1 MRVICVDDEQPALDT
16 FWSKAKEFS
25 EIESLQM
32 FSDGEEALKYAEKN
46 RIDTVSTANSINHM
60 PKLCEM
66 LNPR

>member
-16 FWSKAKEFS
+16 FWSKAKEFP

-46 RIDTVSTANSINHM
+46 RIDTAFLARKKESPTKSAIS
-60 PKLCEM
+60 
-66 LNPR
+66 